1 MIVNEVNHEE
11 YVSYVVRAE
20 MPGGWNQEALEA

>member
-1 MIVNEVNHEE
+1 MVNEVNHEE

-20 MPGGWNQEALEA
+20 MPGGWNQEPLEA